1 MATAK
6 PFLKWAGGK
15 QHLLA
20 QFEPFLPRQ
29 FNHYFEPFVGSG
41 ALFFHLW
48 NSGRIT
54 GSATLSDANAEL
66 INTYQVVRDEVE
78 ALIECLAHHEQLHS
92 AEHFHMVRALDR
104 SPNTLTAVERAA
116 RMVYLNRTCY
126 NGLYRVNRQGH
137 FNAPLGSYQNPKVL
151 FADGLRAANVALQ
164 GVQLVCRPFE
174 AVLDCAATGDFIY
187 FDPPY
192 DPVSKT
198 ASFTSYTASAFGEAE
213 QRQLA
218 EVFGELA
225 ERGCFCM
232 LSNAHTPLILELY
245 GNFPAKSSGRA
256 ERSTRKGTGVGKWT
270 KSSS

>member
-20 QFEPFLPRQ
+20 QLEPFLPRQ

-78 ALIECLAHHEQLHS
+78 ALIEVLAHHERLHS
-92 AEHFHMVRALDR
+92 AAHFHAVRALDR

-116 RMVYLNRTCY
+116 RTVYLNRTCY
-126 NGLYRVNRQGH
+126 NGLYRVNREGH
-137 FNAPLGSYQNPKVL
+137 FNAPLGSYRNPKVL
-151 FADGLRAANVALQ
+151 FADGLRAASVALQ
-164 GVQLVCRPFE
+164 GVQLVCQPFE
-174 AVLDCAATGDFIY
+174 ELLNSAAAGDFVY

-198 ASFTSYTASAFGEAE
+198 ASFTSYTAGAFGENE
-213 QRQLA
+213 QRQLRRCLQNWLSGA
-218 EVFGELA
+218 ALA
-225 ERGCFCM
+225 C
-232 LSNAHTPLILELY
+232 
-245 GNFPAKSSGRA
+245 
-256 ERSTRKGTGVGKWT
+256 
-270 KSSS
+270 